1 MSFVGFGWLFSS
13 SKKEVEAEVDGCQ
26 AKAHFANRINKAY
39 QAHHKDGEWGQIK
52 CPQISRSRRRCR
64 REMRN
69 ALKRVDR

>member
-39 QAHHKDGEWGQIK
+39 QAHHKDGDPGA
-52 CPQISRSRRRCR
+52 
-64 REMRN
+64 N
-69 ALKRVDR
+69 